1 MKPEQ
6 PKSEGVNQGIGR
18 GRLEEGASSRRRPY
32 EPPHLV
38 AFGHVRE
45 LTAGKNPGISDFTSA
60 GSIA

>member
-6 PKSEGVNQGIGR
+6 SKSEGVANETGR
-18 GRLEEGASSRRRPY
+18 GRPEGASGQRRPY

-45 LTAGKNPGISDFTSA
+45 LTAGKNPGFSDITSA

>member
-6 PKSEGVNQGIGR
+6 SKPEGAKQGMAR
-18 GRLEEGASSRRRPY
+18 PREEGATQQRRPY

-45 LTAGKNPGISDFTSA
+45 LTAGKNPGFSDFSTS

>member
-6 PKSEGVNQGIGR
+6 SKSEVVDHEMGR
-18 GRLEEGASSRRRPY
+18 GRVEGASRQRRPY

>member
-6 PKSEGVNQGIGR
+6 SKSEGVGQET
-18 GRLEEGASSRRRPY
+18 RLGQLEGASGGRRPY
-32 EPPHLV
+32 EPPRLI

-45 LTAGKNPGISDFTSA
+45 LTAGKNPGFTDFTTS

>member
-1 MKPEQ
+1 MNPEQ
-6 PKSEGVNQGIGR
+6 SKSAGVEREMGNGR
-18 GRLEEGASSRRRPY
+18 QEGASAQRRPY
-32 EPPHLV
+32 EPPRLV